1 MVKFVL
7 ILITAILV
15 FLGIYTYS
23 NQTTEKSA
31 PVPKISEKKV
41 EVQKTEKV
49 SVVTQEVKEKKS
61 SVKNITAKSPK
72 VVSKES
78 NKVME
83 NKTEISEGLT
93 LESIENADVS
103 DEKQQRMLDDMAYN
117 ESLKVTDSRKLS
129 DEEILKIIDADL
141 KNDPIQ

>member
-1 MVKFVL
+1 M
-7 ILITAILV
+7 

-23 NQTTEKSA
+23 NQATEKGA

-41 EVQKTEKV
+41 EVQETEKV

-61 SVKNITAKSPK
+61 SAKNIAVKSPK

-78 NKVME
+78 NKEME

-117 ESLKVTDSRKLS
+117 ESLKVTDSHKLS
-129 DEEILKIIDADL
+129 DEEILKIIDEDL
-141 KNDPIQ
+141 KNNLIQ